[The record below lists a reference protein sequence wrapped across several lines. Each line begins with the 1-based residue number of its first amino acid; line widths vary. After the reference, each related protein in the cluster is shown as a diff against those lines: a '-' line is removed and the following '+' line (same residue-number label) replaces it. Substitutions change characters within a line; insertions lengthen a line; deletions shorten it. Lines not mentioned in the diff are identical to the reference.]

1 MQGFKPIAR
10 GLWALGMAF
19 LVGCRTLDPAPDA
32 SAVDAPPP
40 PLGEEETRFAEVL
53 ARYARGLIHD
63 FHQEPDA
70 ALTNYLQAVEL
81 DPSNQDLHLRIARG
95 LLQQRRTDEAVQ
107 IMESLVRR
115 EPKSNKALSWMALI
129 YLAADRPGDAEATY
143 RRLIALDPEAAEA
156 HLEFAAFY
164 LRDGRRD
171 EAREVLRDGV
181 RKAREP
187 LELHRA
193 LAATLVEEAAQT
205 EDEAVA
211 RALREEALEQY
222 RRAVRIKPDDARTLV
237 QLGSLTMLN
246 GDLAETL
253 AWYRKVEELAPR
265 DLGLRR
271 RLALS
276 FEQARTPADAVA
288 ALGALAGEADP
299 AQVHY
304 YLGEV
309 HESRGEIDEAVA
321 AFQQACR
328 AARKDPQPVL
338 RLALMQI
345 QHQRLE
351 QAGETLREGLER
363 IPDHA
368 ELTTMLAFTY
378 LDREL
383 PEEAL
388 GWFARAEA
396 LRQAESEETRAAYGE
411 ETDHARFY
419 YNYAKAAVLAGRTD
433 EAIGHLS
440 RVLDHDVAYL
450 RLFMFDLLREEDPDT
465 DRALSFFEAFARAAP
480 QEPAAYYCLGIIRS
494 YREDYE
500 GALADLKRTLTISQ
514 THHRSTQ
521 LLDEDFY
528 FAYGAAHERTGR
540 HGEAEAL
547 FRKALGMDPD
557 HANTLNY
564 LAYMWAERGE
574 NLDEAMTYIEKAVA
588 LDPDSGAFLDT
599 LGWVHYQ
606 QGDFEAALREIERA
620 RALVG
625 DDPVITDHL
634 GDVLLKLDREAEAL
648 EHWKR
653 AYRLDPEVP
662 GVADKLRARGVDL
675 EALREAA
682 ETEAG
687 EAEAPESPPS
697 DPSVPET
704 DAPAEAE
711 ERPEAPAEESR
722 QLDPRSA
729 RAA

>member
-10 GLWALGMAF
+10 GLVALAMVF
-19 LVGCRTLDPAPDA
+19 LVGCQTLDTAPPVR
-32 SAVDAPPP
+32 AVDAPPP

-53 ARYARGLIHD
+53 ALYARGLIHD
-63 FHQEPDA
+63 FQQEPDA

-81 DPSNQDLHLRIARG
+81 DTSNEDLHLRIARG
-95 LLQQRRTDEAVQ
+95 LLQQERNDEAVR
-107 IMESLVRR
+107 IMEALVRR
-115 EPKSNKALSWMALI
+115 EPESNKALSWMALI
-129 YLAADRPGDAEATY
+129 YLAADRPADAEATY
-143 RRLIALDPEAAEA
+143 RRLLALNPEEAEA
-156 HLEFAAFY
+156 YLEFAAFY

-171 EAREVLRDGV
+171 EARKVLRDGL
-181 RKAREP
+181 RKARWP

-205 EDEAVA
+205 GDEAVA
-211 RALREEALEQY
+211 RALREEALEQF

-237 QLGSLTMLN
+237 QLGSLTMLL
-246 GDLAETL
+246 GDLVETL

-276 FEQARTPADAVA
+276 FEQAREPADAVA
-288 ALGALAGEADP
+288 ALGALAGVEDP
-299 AQVHY
+299 AQVQY
-304 YLGEV
+304 YIGELQ
-309 HESRGEIDEAVA
+309 ESRGKIDEAVA

-328 AARKDPQPVL
+328 AARENPLPVL

-345 QHQRLE
+345 QHERLE

-388 GWFARAEA
+388 EWFAKAEA
-396 LRQAESEETRAAYGE
+396 LRQAESEETRAAYRE
-411 ETDHARFY
+411 ETEHARFY

-433 EAIGHLS
+433 EAIAHLS
-440 RVLDHDVAYL
+440 RVLDHDVANL
-450 RLFMFDLLREEDPDT
+450 RLFMYDLLREEDPDT
-465 DRALSFFEAFARAAP
+465 DRALAFFEAFARAAP
-480 QEPAAYYCLGIIRS
+480 QEPAAFYYLGIIRS
-494 YREDYE
+494 YREDYD
-500 GALADLKRTLTISQ
+500 GALADLKRALTIAQ

-521 LLDEDFY
+521 LLDADFY

-540 HGEAEAL
+540 HDEAEAL
-547 FRKALGMDPD
+547 FRKALDMDPD

-574 NLDEAMTYIEKAVA
+574 NLDEAMTYIVKAVA
-588 LDPDSGAFLDT
+588 LEPDSGAFLDT

-620 RALVG
+620 RVLVG

-634 GDVLLKLDREAEAL
+634 ADVLLKLDREAEAL

-653 AYRLDPEVP
+653 AYRLDPEAP

-675 EALREAA
+675 EALRETA
-682 ETEAG
+682 ETEAR
-687 EAEAPESPPS
+687 ETEAPGSPPS
-697 DPSVPET
+697 EASGPAT

-711 ERPEAPAEESR
+711 DPPDAPADESR
-722 QLDPRSA
+722 RSDPRSA